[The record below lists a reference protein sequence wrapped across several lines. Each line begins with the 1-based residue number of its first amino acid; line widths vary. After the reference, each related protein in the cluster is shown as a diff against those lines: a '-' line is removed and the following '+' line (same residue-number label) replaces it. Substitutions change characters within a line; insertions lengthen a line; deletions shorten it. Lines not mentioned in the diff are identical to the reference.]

1 MKRTLFIPFAFA
13 AAVIAACSKHDI
25 VISDDKKDVVT
36 ETVIGDYE
44 DEDID
49 LVPDL
54 DSRLAV
60 DAEKS
65 AIPEDVILNAD
76 RTLLVFPHTAAEC
89 TLVIES
95 PDELELIP
103 SDGYRLEV
111 RQTGPNAFSVSKGLY
126 APGVE
131 GLVTELRF
139 RRKGLQHAYPQD
151 RIVLELSPN
160 PTVMEGILDFREDF
174 TFDFGRYADNEFAVA
189 VIPDGKVISAGFPDG
204 EDMWLDIRPVQ
215 EAEGTYRIVG
225 GWRPNDPTADGR
237 KQSAT
242 IVIMNADGT
251 GKEEYTVTRLNYGL
265 PVTFL
270 HGIWWCKY
278 NAMGNSRDFEDQ
290 ILSSDDPAAKAGKPL
305 TDYLAE
311 CTAEEYASLWG
322 WAYQGD
328 SGIGMRVVD
337 SDGIPSMDGFN
348 PDNSVHINRLPADA
362 LSPDGYELPSMED
375 FNRIFDATDYIWMMW
390 NGTHALKE
398 PWEGHSM
405 IDRTQRRRNGIPVG
419 SMTIDDLI
427 HIAMSS
433 PDFPENEAVVWYG
446 PGAQWNTSEGIR
458 HYGHHNNMLFGVYSP
473 EGEGWYMGG
482 SMGGLYMTKNGA
494 GPKDTRILRFRKSDV
509 EYIY

>member
-13 AAVIAACSKHDI
+13 AAVIAACSKLDI
-25 VISDDKKDVVT
+25 VISDEKKDVVT

-174 TFDFGRYADNEFAVA
+174 TFDFGRYADNDELKYSLRSIEKYAPWIHRIFIVTDNQTPA
-189 VIPDGKVISAGFPDG
+189 
-204 EDMWLDIRPVQ
+204 WLDTSDPKIRIVDHSEIMPAVSRPCFNATVIEHFICDIPGLAEHFLFANDDMFINRPVTP
-215 EAEGTYRIVG
+215 ETVFAE
-225 GWRPNDPTADGR
+225 D
-237 KQSAT
+237 
-242 IVIMNADGT
+242 
-251 GKEEYTVTRLNYGL
+251 GL
-265 PVTFL
+265 PIIRFNRRPFRKFTLWYKEKVQGKKL
-270 HGIWWCKY
+270 SNYIQIIRNAAELVERKY
-278 NAMGNSRDFEDQ
+278 GKYYGGKTHHNIDAY
-290 ILSSDDPAAKAGKPL
+290 LKSDCQHVERMFRKEIEPTL
-305 TDYLAE
+305 TNHVRSANDIQRNLFAYVALAE
-311 CTAEEYASLWG
+311 KRAHLHYVGQRTSFRLHIQNESHYAKLERYNPMLFCMNDSQY
-322 WAYQGD
+322 AGD
-328 SGIGMRVVD
+328 
-337 SDGIPSMDGFN
+337 
-348 PDNSVHINRLPADA
+348 ADR
-362 LSPDGYELPSMED
+362 ERE
-375 FNRIFDATDYIWMMW
+375 
-390 NGTHALKE
+390 KE
-398 PWEGHSM
+398 WLE
-405 IDRTQRRRNGIPVG
+405 RR
-419 SMTIDDLI
+419 
-427 HIAMSS
+427 
-433 PDFPENEAVVWYG
+433 FPEK
-446 PGAQWNTSEGIR
+446 S
-458 HYGHHNNMLFGVYSP
+458 
-473 EGEGWYMGG
+473 
-482 SMGGLYMTKNGA
+482 
-494 GPKDTRILRFRKSDV
+494 RFEK
-509 EYIY
+509 

>member
-13 AAVIAACSKHDI
+13 AAVIAACSKLDI
-25 VISDDKKDVVT
+25 VISDEKKDVVT

-305 TDYLAE
+305 SDYLAE

-337 SDGIPSMDGFN
+337 SDG
-348 PDNSVHINRLPADA
+348 
-362 LSPDGYELPSMED
+362 
-375 FNRIFDATDYIWMMW
+375 
-390 NGTHALKE
+390 
-398 PWEGHSM
+398 
-405 IDRTQRRRNGIPVG
+405 
-419 SMTIDDLI
+419 
-427 HIAMSS
+427 
-433 PDFPENEAVVWYG
+433 
-446 PGAQWNTSEGIR
+446 
-458 HYGHHNNMLFGVYSP
+458 
-473 EGEGWYMGG
+473 
-482 SMGGLYMTKNGA
+482 
-494 GPKDTRILRFRKSDV
+494 LR
-509 EYIY
+509 